1 MRDRIHDQ
9 AVEAIKI
16 KAMKK
21 SVFFLILS
29 LVLSVSSCGSG
40 KGTDL
45 REWDKTIYSPRF
57 ASGFRI
63 MGKDGSESR
72 IIFSSKLWQ
81 GSEGKEQM
89 IFISRN
95 GEKAP
100 KGFNG
105 SVINGD
111 AQRIVC
117 MSSTYIAM
125 LDFIGEAGR
134 IAGVSGI
141 DYISNSYVQ
150 ANRDRIADIGYDG
163 NADYEML
170 VAIRP
175 DIVLLYGISSASPM
189 ETKLKELK
197 IPYFYIGDYLEE
209 SPLGKAE
216 WSMVISEICGALEK
230 GKELF
235 APIPARYDSL
245 RNLAAGM
252 ERKPS
257 VMVNAPYGDS
267 WIMSPSNSYM
277 GRLISDAG
285 GKYIYED
292 NGTDKSMTIDIEQ
305 AYKYVC
311 ECDLWIN
318 AGNFTSMKELAAA
331 LPRFT
336 LSNVVL
342 KGNVFTNNRRIT
354 AAGGNDFW
362 ESGIVHPDIILE
374 DLIKIFHPGTL
385 EGDLTYYRR
394 LE

>member
-1 MRDRIHDQ
+1 M
-9 AVEAIKI
+9 
-16 KAMKK
+16 
-21 SVFFLILS
+21 LS
-29 LVLSVSSCGSG
+29 LVLVAASCGTG
-40 KGTDL
+40 KETDL
-45 REWDKTIYSPRF
+45 SEWDKTIYSPKF

-63 MGKDGSESR
+63 MGKDDAESR
-72 IIFSSKLWQ
+72 IICSSKLWQ

-89 IFISRN
+89 LFISRN
-95 GEKAP
+95 GESAP
-100 KGFNG
+100 KGFKG
-105 SVINGD
+105 AVINGD
-111 AQRIVC
+111 AKRIVC
-117 MSSTYIAM
+117 MSSTYVAM
-125 LDFIGEAGR
+125 LDFIGETGR

-141 DYISNSYVQ
+141 DYISNGYIQ
-150 ANRDRIADIGYDG
+150 ANRDKIADIGYDG
-163 NADYEML
+163 DADYEML

-216 WSMVISEICGALEK
+216 WSIVISEICGSLEK
-230 GKELF
+230 GKKCFE
-235 APIPARYDSL
+235 PIPARYDSL
-245 RNLAAGM
+245 KNLAAGM

-257 VMVNAPYGDS
+257 VMVNAPYGDA
-267 WIMSPSNSYM
+267 WIMSPSKSYM

-292 NGTDKSMTIDIEQ
+292 DGTDRSMTIDIEQ

-318 AGNFTSMKELAAA
+318 AGNFTSMKELSAA

-336 LSNVVL
+336 LSDVVL
-342 KGNVFTNNRRIT
+342 KGHVFTNNRRIT
-354 AAGGNDFW
+354 PAGGNDFW

-374 DLIKIFHPGTL
+374 DLIKIFHPGAID
-385 EGDLTYYRR
+385 GDLTYYRR
-394 LE
+394 LD